1 MREALS
7 FLINLLVA
15 VLYAYCILRFREE
28 DSALELSSLLSLGIM
43 GLGNSRD
50 QVETLNC
57 L

>member
-15 VLYAYCILRFREE
+15 VLYGYCILRFREE
-28 DSALELSSLLSLGIM
+28 DSALVLSSLLSLGLM

-50 QVETLNC
+50 PVETLNC